1 MIISLKIEII
11 KIFTLEF
18 ELSSD
23 KILKKKESKV
33 EEVTPDKPAASDSA
47 KSK

>member
-1 MIISLKIEII
+1 MMTISLKIEII

-23 KILKKKESKV
+23 NKKKKEEKEDV
-33 EEVTPDKPAASDSA
+33 KKEPDIKPTAP
-47 KSK
+47 K

>member
-11 KIFTLEF
+11 KVFKLEF

-23 KILKKKESKV
+23 RKKKEDPNAEK
-33 EEVTPDKPAASDSA
+33 KPNTASPA
-47 KSK
+47 PK

>member
-1 MIISLKIEII
+1 MMTISLKIEII

-23 KILKKKESKV
+23 NKKKKEEKEDVKKEPDSKPTV
-33 EEVTPDKPAASDSA
+33 
-47 KSK
+47 SK

>member
-11 KIFTLEF
+11 KVFKLEF

-23 KILKKKESKV
+23 NKKKKE
-33 EEVTPDKPAASDSA
+33 EDSA
-47 KSK
+47 KKEPDSKPTATK